1 MKKVCLTVI
10 GLYLLLLNAFSQTVS
25 KEYPSVAG
33 REQSTD
39 YVDKPLHLEE
49 TNIVSSY
56 YKQNGNHSAVTG
68 GIGTEK
74 VTDISNGIEL
84 KFVGN
89 DFSGHKYTLTT
100 GFGID
105 HHTAASSAYVS
116 KTGASKAGGTRVY
129 PSINYSVENKNGTVL
144 GFGAYYSAEYNYH
157 SFALDANYSH
167 KIGKGGELSSKVS
180 AYLDKV
186 KLIYPSELIPT
197 PVVTSPTVVTS
208 ASGRSYYSGG
218 GGGEDKSSIPSS
230 PRNTFTG
237 SLVYSQI
244 INKNLQ
250 ASVLVDL
257 VAQHGYLSLPFHR
270 VYFTDASVH
279 VENLPS
285 QRNKIPIGLRVNY
298 FMGDNII
305 FRSYYRY
312 FTDDW
317 GIKAHTA
324 SLEVPVKITP
334 FFSVSPFY
342 RYYTQTASN
351 YFAPYESH
359 TASDKYYTS
368 NYSYSALSSNYF
380 GMGFHYA
387 PPGGIGKTDLSSLE
401 IRYGHYTQTTDL
413 NSNIISL
420 ALQFK

>member
-1 MKKVCLTVI
+1 MKKLCLTVL
-10 GLYLLLLNAFSQTVS
+10 GLYLLLLNAFSQSVV
-25 KEYPSVAG
+25 KGYPSVAE
-33 REQSTD
+33 RKAPME
-39 YVDKPLHLEE
+39 YIDKPLHLEE

-56 YKQNGNHSAVTG
+56 YNQNGNHSAVTG
-68 GIGTEK
+68 GNGTEK

-84 KFVGN
+84 KFVSS
-89 DFSGHKYTLTT
+89 DFLGHKYTLTT
-100 GFGID
+100 GLGID

-116 KTGASKAGGTRVY
+116 KTGASSTGGTRVY
-129 PSINYSVENKNGTVL
+129 PSVNYSVENKKGTVV
-144 GFGAYYSAEYNYH
+144 GFGAYYSGEYNYH
-157 SFALDANYSH
+157 SFALDANYAH
-167 KIGKGGELSSKVS
+167 KIGMGGELSSKVS
-180 AYLDKV
+180 AYMDKV

-197 PVVTSPTVVTS
+197 PVVTSPTAITS
-208 ASGRSYYSGG
+208 ASGRTYNSGG
-218 GGGEDKSSIPSS
+218 QGEENNRTPSS
-230 PRNTFTG
+230 PRNTYTG
-237 SLVYSQI
+237 SVVYSQI

-270 VYFTDASVH
+270 VYFTDASVQ
-279 VENLPS
+279 VENLPN

-298 FMGDNII
+298 FLGDNII

-324 SLEVPVKITP
+324 SLEIPVKITP

-351 YFAPYESH
+351 YFAPYAQH
-359 TASDKYYTS
+359 ATADKYYTS
-368 NYSYSALSSNYF
+368 NYSYSALNSNYF
-380 GMGFHYA
+380 GVGFHYA
-387 PPGGIGKTDLSSLE
+387 PPGGIGKTNLSSLE
-401 IRYGHYTQTTDL
+401 VRYGHYTQTTDL
-413 NSNIISL
+413 NSNIVSL